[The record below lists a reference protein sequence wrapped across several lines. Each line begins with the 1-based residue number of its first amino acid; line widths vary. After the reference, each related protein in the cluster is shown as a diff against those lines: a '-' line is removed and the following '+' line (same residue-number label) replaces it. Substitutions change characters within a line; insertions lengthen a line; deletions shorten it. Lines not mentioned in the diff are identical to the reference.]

1 MKSSNKFNAVSK
13 MLEGGMMIHDTDV
26 SVKALHG
33 DSETAPEIQSL
44 KPRQRDLFIYR
55 AISLTHPS
63 SLANLS

>member
-1 MKSSNKFNAVSK
+1 